1 MRIVPALAA
10 LTLLAPPLALAA
22 QSAAAREIALGD
34 SARASLHSE
43 VALRHYQAA
52 VTAIEGDPGTQVQKM
67 ADVQLANPEY
77 CEALWKAAREIGDVA
92 KQMLGDSLKEQR
104 DSLYSLGR
112 TYAEA
117 AIKADSNDANGH
129 YVLALTLGRLSRTR
143 GGKERV
149 RFAKVIYDE
158 AERTIQLDPKHDAA
172 YHILGIWHAE
182 VKRLSG
188 FTKFFAKTLFGAGFM
203 DQASWDSARVYMEK
217 AVALNPQHIYHRL
230 ELAGVYLDID
240 MPDKAEAELEA
251 IPGLPTT
258 DPMDHYY
265 REVAAK
271 ALALLQAK
279 KADDAKDLLRKG

>member
-1 MRIVPALAA
+1 MRV
-10 LTLLAPPLALAA
+10 TRWLAPLLIAVALPPSVDA
-22 QSAAAREIALGD
+22 QSLADHIAMGD
-34 SARASLHSE
+34 SARAQLHSAD
-43 VALRHYQAA
+43 ALKHYQAA
-52 VTAIEGDPGTQVQKM
+52 VG
-67 ADVQLANPEY
+67 LAPTTY
-77 CEALWKAAREIGDVA
+77 EANWKAAREIADVA
-92 KQMLGDSLKEQR
+92 KQLLGDSLKTQR
-104 DSLYSLGR
+104 DSLYSLGQ

-117 AIKADSNDANGH
+117 ALKADSTGANGH
-129 YVLALTLGRLSRTR
+129 YVLALVLGRLSRTR

-149 RFAKVIYDE
+149 RFAKIIYDE
-158 AERTIQLDPKHDAA
+158 AARTVQIDPTHDAA

-230 ELAGVYLDID
+230 ELAGVYLDLD
-240 MPDKAEAELEA
+240 MPDKAEAELQA
-251 IPGLPTT
+251 IAGLPTT

-265 REVAAK
+265 REQAAA
-271 ALALLQAK
+271 ALADLRAH

>member
-1 MRIVPALAA
+1 MRVVRRFSP
-10 LTLLAPPLALAA
+10 LLLALALPVAVQA
-22 QSAAAREIALGD
+22 QTFADHVAMGD
-34 SARASLHSE
+34 SARAQLRSAE
-43 VALRHYQAA
+43 ALKHYQAA
-52 VTAIEGDPGTQVQKM
+52 
-67 ADVQLANPEY
+67 LALEPANY
-77 CEALWKAAREIGDVA
+77 EANWKAAREIGDVA
-92 KQMLGDSLKEQR
+92 KQLLGDSLKEQR

-112 TYAEA
+112 TYADA
-117 AIKADSNDANGH
+117 AIKADSNGANGH

-149 RFAKVIYDE
+149 RFAKIIYDE
-158 AERTIQLDPKHDAA
+158 AERTIQIDPKHDAA

-230 ELAGVYLDID
+230 ELAGVYLDIE
-240 MPDKAEAELEA
+240 MPDKAEAELQA